1 MSALYDKSAPYF
13 YFSITGDVQLTAPTF
28 IYGKTP
34 AIPGASLMSSSGAR
48 MSGTLTMGV
57 TTVYPPPDATQYYW
71 VIPKNSG
78 NIFLID
84 TQGNP
89 SRSIIRLNHRTAD
102 RFARGTLA
110 TLMFEEAGTRVKN
123 NSYIKLKNNADF
135 VSGPNTSI
143 TLMAGGSASWVEV
156 SRNE

>member
-1 MSALYDKSAPYF
+1 M
-13 YFSITGDVQLTAPTF
+13 
-28 IYGKTP
+28 TP
-34 AIPGASLMSSSGAR
+34 VTPGASLMSSSEAM

-57 TTVYPPPDATQYYW
+57 TTVYPPPESTPYYW
-71 VIPKNSG
+71 NIPKNSG

-89 SRSIIRLNHRTAD
+89 SRTIIRLNHSTAD
-102 RFARGTLA
+102 RFPRGTMA
-110 TLMFEEAGTRVKN
+110 TLMFKEAGTRVKHN
-123 NSYIKLKNNADF
+123 AYINLKKNADF

-143 TLMAGGSASWVEV
+143 TLMAGGAATWVEV